1 MKPCPDALNLGV
13 KNLIVYLHRLIRVK
27 KKHSE
32 HIWLVYAGLCWFMLV
47 YSGLCWDVHRK
58 NIAQIIQGT
67 VDSCDRQIRHFLTD
81 SPWSELA
88 MNEERLDIMMSRRQT
103 KFGKNCTI
111 ILDDSGH
118 RKSGHETDGVGRK
131 YIGEIGK
138 TDQGMSMVTVN
149 LYDGVRNIPLD
160 SGKPTET
167 NNFSLLGLLNKIQ
180 EITELLRAVLVW
192 LCWQFQCLIRCWQSN
207 CW

>member
-1 MKPCPDALNLGV
+1 M
-13 KNLIVYLHRLIRVK
+13 
-27 KKHSE
+27 
-32 HIWLVYAGLCWFMLV
+32 
-47 YSGLCWDVHRK
+47 
-58 NIAQIIQGT
+58 
-67 VDSCDRQIRHFLTD
+67 TD

-118 RKSGHETDGVGRK
+118 RKSGRETDGVGRQ

-138 TDQGMSMVTVN
+138 TDQGMSMVTTH

-160 SGKPTET
+160 V
-167 NNFSLLGLLNKIQ
+167 
-180 EITELLRAVLVW
+180 EIYK
-192 LCWQFQCLIRCWQSN
+192 
-207 CW
+207 